1 MPRQALLAGAAVIV
15 ALYLVAAA
23 ASRLFDLPAPLTLIA
38 CSVALHLGRLVPE
51 PVRDGAL
58 AIYRVV
64 VSRLIFLLLVTV
76 GLVLIPWTAVVG
88 GLVFS
93 RLAIALAVVAT
104 LAAVGHLTSRAVG
117 LPSTDVA
124 TIALTRAAMG
134 GTGDVAILAAGNRLR
149 LMPFAQLVTRIGGA
163 VTVAAALAA
172 LRILQG

>member
-1 MPRQALLAGAAVIV
+1 M
-15 ALYLVAAA
+15 
-23 ASRLFDLPAPLTLIA
+23 FDLPAPLTLIA
-38 CSVALHLGRLVPE
+38 CSIALHLGRLVSE

-76 GLVLIPWTAVVG
+76 GLVLIPWTAIVEGFVA
-88 GLVFS
+88 S
-93 RLAIALAVVAT
+93 RLAVALAVVVT
-104 LAAVGHLTSRAVG
+104 LAAVGHLASRAVR
-117 LPSTDVA
+117 LPSIDGA

-163 VTVAAALAA
+163 ATVAAALTA
-172 LRILQG
+172 LRVLQG